1 MGRSFCHSWNH
12 RTFVDFVCEKIFF
25 KLLSAVCLVIC
36 AIAALRFAFGYMQII
51 HTYKQ
56 GNYKSI
62 EGYVE
67 NFVPASS
74 GGEDMEQESFD
85 IKGVHFS
92 YGDRFIK
99 KYCKNRKTKILRFR
113 I

>member
-1 MGRSFCHSWNH
+1 
-12 RTFVDFVCEKIFF
+12 
-25 KLLSAVCLVIC
+25 
-36 AIAALRFAFGYMQII
+36 MQII

-92 YGDRFIK
+92 YGDSFIK